1 MFVAIGAILG
11 RAVAGNWTG
20 FDAATGDFFRLGW
33 PAVLFVI
40 ADTVVARVALS
51 REIDGNLWVDRF
63 TGVVYL
69 LAAVGYIFMLGAP
82 V

>member
-1 MFVAIGAILG
+1 
-11 RAVAGNWTG
+11 
-20 FDAATGDFFRLGW
+20 
-33 PAVLFVI
+33 VLFVV
-40 ADTVVARVALS
+40 ADTIVARVSLS